1 MGRRYMTTCL
11 EHIFRNRKVR
21 VRLPNQKMER
31 VNLERNVDF
40 SDK

>member
-11 EHIFRNRKVR
+11 EHIFRNRKAR
-21 VRLPNQKMER
+21 VRLPNHKMER
-31 VNLERNVDF
+31 VNFERNVDF